1 MHAPGRCGPAFP
13 VEGIFP
19 KDSNVGERAVG
30 GPAARRTS
38 GQADPG
44 AAAGQPPDGPPARTT
59 SMGGQRSTRSLRGG
73 RDPGRRRCPR
83 EAVGEGGWPNWNA
96 APRADRSPGPTAAG
110 RARRGGPDRLGP
122 QITGAGADMVG
133 RPRAAPP
140 PPSSRTSP
148 RPRAGHR
155 TVAAKGENGRRT
167 ARRTRRSRCARDAV
181 RSPRPDA
188 LPRFLPIAA
197 RCRRSSASSSS
208 SRSPSPSA
216 PAWWS

>member
-122 QITGAGADMVG
+122 QITGAGAAEPAWPPARIWSGVLAPLRPPRPG
-133 RPRAAPP
+133 PPRAPGP
-140 PPSSRTSP
+140 VTGPSRRRAKTGGGP
-148 RPRAGHR
+148 RDVLGDLGALVTPF
-155 TVAAKGENGRRT
+155 GRL
-167 ARRTRRSRCARDAV
+167 DQM
-181 RSPRPDA
+181 PYQG
-188 LPRFLPIAA
+188 F
-197 RCRRSSASSSS
+197 CR
-208 SRSPSPSA
+208 
-216 PAWWS
+216 